1 MGLHPRRAT
10 LPGEGTDAADAN
22 GRRLMT
28 AERVDVCICTFK
40 RASISDA
47 IASLSKQILPPG
59 VSLRVIVA
67 DNDAQ
72 PSARE
77 RVLAAA
83 AAHDLDLV
91 YVHAPAQNISIARN
105 ACVAASDSAWFAFI
119 DDDETAAPDWL
130 GRLLTA
136 RADADVVFGV
146 ARAIY
151 ADSAPVWMVRGDFH
165 SNDLGRE
172 KRIVSGYTSNV
183 LIRRAAIEAHGL
195 RFDPALGKIGG
206 EDTIFFYD
214 LHQRGARLSFAPEAV
229 VYEEVG
235 AGRQNLK
242 WVLRRR
248 YRAGQTHAHL
258 MRRFHAD
265 KALPTTALAALK
277 TAYCAL
283 LALVTAPFPTLSV
296 RHFSRAVFHAGVV
309 HFFMRPKFYAEYA
322 RPSVN

>member
-1 MGLHPRRAT
+1 
-10 LPGEGTDAADAN
+10 
-22 GRRLMT
+22 MT
-28 AERVDVCICTFK
+28 AERIDVCICTYK

-47 IASLSKQILPPG
+47 IASLSKQILPSG

-67 DNDAQ
+67 DNDVE
-72 PSARE
+72 PTARG
-77 RVLAAA
+77 RVLDAA
-83 AAHDLDLV
+83 AAHGLDVV

-105 ACVAASDSAWFAFI
+105 ACIANSQSDWFAFI

-130 GRLLTA
+130 AKLLA
-136 RADADVVFGV
+136 RREDADVVFGV
-146 ARAIY
+146 ARAVY
-151 ADSAPVWMVRGDFH
+151 GPGAPAWMVRGDFH

-183 LIRRAAIEAHGL
+183 LIRRAAIDAHGL

-206 EDTIFFYD
+206 EDTIYFYD
-214 LHQRGARLSFAPEAV
+214 LHRRGARLGFAPESV
-229 VYEEVG
+229 VYEEVD
-235 AGRQNLK
+235 AGRQTLK

-258 MRRFHAD
+258 IRRFHAG
-265 KALPTTALAALK
+265 KTAPTIALAALK
-277 TAYCAL
+277 AVYCAA
-283 LALVTAPFPTLSV
+283 LALVTAPLPTHAM
-296 RHFSRAVFHAGVV
+296 RHVSRAVFHGGVV